1 MLKGLAKLEVF
12 NMDSYNNPNELFNA
26 LSEHSINFDDCP
38 PLPEFDNLPVRTESD
53 KTPPVPKKA
62 FFTAIG
68 ALIAKPYPTN
78 WLIKD
83 YFECDKTVLLLAQS
97 GTGKTFLA
105 LDMALSIAAGVEW
118 QGHQTKQ
125 GAVFYVCGE
134 GRSGIMKRALAW
146 SIHNKVSLENVPFFI
161 SESAVI
167 LPNKDSIEKL
177 HREIEA
183 TGHKPIL
190 IIFDTLARCLDGDE
204 NQAKDIGA
212 FIQSLDTIRTTYN
225 STMLVVHHSGK
236 DETRGA
242 RGSSAIKGALDTEMT
257 LSGKDKRHIE
267 LSVTKQKDHDTP
279 KDKSFK
285 FESVATNW
293 LDDDMNIIYSAV
305 LVSYE
310 TEPQRKARK
319 LKGNTEK
326 MLSVL
331 RKVIDDGIEPN
342 EQIKNLFEHEPEKAP
357 EKIITVNEWQAA
369 ACEVMTVL
377 PKTVDDDEQKAE
389 QNKQD
394 ALRMAFKRGLERL
407 ESDGYI
413 GLLGDYVWLAYVD
426 W

>member
-1 MLKGLAKLEVF
+1 
-12 NMDSYNNPNELFNA
+12 MDSYSNPNDLFNA
-26 LSEHSINFDDCP
+26 LSEHSINFEDCQ
-38 PLPEFDNLPVRTESD
+38 PLPDIETA
-53 KTPPVPKKA
+53 PPVPKKA

-83 YFECDKTVLLLAQS
+83 YFECDKTVLLLGAS
-97 GTGKTFLA
+97 GAGKSFVV
-105 LDMALSIAAGVEW
+105 LDMALSIAAGIEW

-134 GRSGIMKRALAW
+134 GRTGIMKRALAW
-146 SIHNKVSLENVPFFI
+146 SIHNNVSLNDMPFFI

-177 HREIEA
+177 HHEINA
-183 TGHKPIL
+183 SGHKPIL

-204 NQAKDIGA
+204 NTAKDIGA

-257 LSGKDKRHIE
+257 LSGTKERIT
-267 LSVTKQKDHDTP
+267 LTVTKQKDHDTP
-279 KDKSFK
+279 QDKSFS

-305 LVSYE
+305 LVGCE
-310 TEPQRKARK
+310 TGQDRTKRKINA
-319 LKGNTEK
+319 NTQK
-326 MLSVL
+326 MLDVL
-331 RKVIDDGIEPN
+331 KRIDDSIEPT
-342 EQIKNLFEHEPEKAP
+342 EQIKNLFKEEPEKCP
-357 EKIITVNEWQAA
+357 DKVFTVEQWQAA
-369 ACEVMTVL
+369 AYEVMTVTT
-377 PKTVDDDEQKAE
+377 KITAE
-389 QNKQD
+389 MAIGKDGFMATPEELNAKKEAAKKD
-394 ALRMAFKRGLERL
+394 ALRKAFNRGLKRL
-407 ESDGYI
+407 ESDKYI
-413 GLLGDYVWLAYVD
+413 GLLGDYVWFAYAD
-426 W
+426 